1 MILKQFLEQRGYSAA
16 NVSSDVLSAHI
27 KKVYW
32 DGERYFDIVMETNE
46 PPSSFGFF
54 CELIEKKFPFAT
66 IKLSLSPLKRELFD
80 VMKELSN
87 LIPLSSAFGE
97 VIIRDEVAEIPVMNK
112 TLYDN
117 IIEQGIPEK
126 LAEIANQHGYT
137 RTVSFFL
144 KENIEDNFL
153 ERQQEIFNQKVKSLG
168 EKIEQASHE
177 KESND
182 KIQRICRKSALGK
195 KEFRDIN
202 SIHVEDLN
210 SDTPECA
217 VEGKILS
224 LKCRDLSTTKSKL
237 EKTVVNIDLY
247 DGTGTVACKMFIKNK
262 DREDFF
268 SKIKEGGYYRIA
280 GKYLFDNWEKE
291 FQISI
296 MDISSIASKEKLDTA
311 IKKRIELGVHTKM
324 SQLDALIEP
333 DDLFSRLK
341 DWGHTSVGITDI
353 DCVQAFP
360 EIEKAAKKYE
370 IKPIYGMDAFVTEQ
384 ENRVLTDA
392 VMGDTY
398 DRYVVFDIETT
409 GLSPQYDK
417 ITEIGAVYIENGQIT
432 NSFSELV
439 NPERSIPRKIVSLTG
454 ISPEMVKD
462 KPTIETVLPK
472 FFEFCKG
479 AILVAHNASFDT
491 SFVFKA
497 ADDMGLD
504 RKFPYI
510 DTLALA
516 RVVLPELRRHRL
528 DTLTKYFNV
537 ELENHHRAH
546 DDALATA
553 EVFLCLLQKA
563 GYRPPYEINAG
574 FNRQFDLS
582 KLNRFTGYQTT
593 IYAKDQE
600 GIYNLYQL
608 VSNSHLNGMFNR
620 AKIDKSDLVKRREGL
635 LIGSGG
641 YASEVWNGILS
652 VKTDDELLKMIS
664 FYDFIEVHPPSTL
677 YHREDQDVP
686 GEIKQY
692 EQLTIRLIQLAI
704 RARKPVIATGNV
716 RYLDKEDAIVRMIL
730 FLGGKPRRFDDYAHS
745 LYLRTTE
752 EMLDE
757 FRFLPKEVAEKIV
770 IDNPKCLEELIE
782 EVHVIL
788 PGTYSPVIEG
798 SDEKLRSLCFDKAHE
813 IYGENLPVIVSQR
826 LEKELHS
833 IITNGY
839 SVLYMIAQKL
849 VHRSNEDG
857 YLVGSR
863 GSVGSSF
870 VATMAGITEVN
881 PLPPHYICPNCKY
894 SDFDTDES
902 VHVGPDLADKV
913 CPLCGHILEKAGYEI
928 PFEVFLGFEGD
939 KEPDIDLNFAG
950 EYQTRAHK
958 YTEDIFGKENV
969 IRAGTIGTLSDKT
982 AYGYIRN
989 FCDQTGTNLSRGE
1002 SDRMQR
1008 MIEGVKRTTG
1018 QHPGGIMIFPKDHP
1032 IHHFTALQYP
1042 ADDPKSETITTHF
1055 SYKSISGHVLKLDLL
1070 GHDVPSI
1077 IRMLQDLTG
1086 VDPLTIP
1093 IGDKETMKIFKN
1105 DGTSLTALGI
1115 PEFGTDFVMGM
1126 LAATHPTTFA
1136 ELIRISGLSHGTDVW
1151 LGNAQ
1156 ELINSGTTNLSG
1168 VIATRDDIMTYLI
1181 HRGVEKLT
1189 AFKTMESVRK
1199 GKGLTP
1205 EMEQA
1210 MIDQNI
1216 DSWYIDSCKK
1226 IKYMFPKA
1234 HAVAYVLMSY
1244 RIAYCKVHYPEAFY
1258 ATFFS
1263 TKIDDF
1269 SPAILVGK
1277 ESVEA
1282 RILEIEENEQRTT
1295 KDEQELAVLYVAR
1308 EMYERNISLAPLS
1321 FQTSHPC
1328 NFTLGEDD
1336 KIVPPLRALPNV
1348 SDSIARKISNEFKV
1362 SEFLSIED
1370 LQNRTK
1376 ANRNAIDALTDA
1388 GLLKGLSETNQLSF
1402 F

>member
-1 MILKQFLEQRGYSAA
+1 MTLKEFLLKHGYTLPNTAENALNSR
-16 NVSSDVLSAHI
+16 I
-27 KKVYW
+27 EKVYW
-32 DGERYFDIVMETNE
+32 DGVQSFDVVLQSDESNDRFDFFVQILEEKFPNASITLHCKKTVDESFDI
-46 PPSSFGFF
+46 
-54 CELIEKKFPFAT
+54 
-66 IKLSLSPLKRELFD
+66 
-80 VMKELSN
+80 MKELYSMV
-87 LIPLSSAFGE
+87 PGATFGE
-97 VIIRDEVAEIPVMNK
+97 LVKRDETFEIPVTNA
-112 TLYDN
+112 LFY
-117 IIEQGIPEK
+117 ES
-126 LAEIANQHGYT
+126 L
-137 RTVSFFL
+137 
-144 KENIEDNFL
+144 L
-153 ERQQEIFNQKVKSLG
+153 ERRIAEQLEEKAKCNDFSCKISFRLEEETGEDFFEKQQQIAQEKVKSWG
-168 EKIEQASHE
+168 
-177 KESND
+177 D
-182 KIQRICRKSALGK
+182 KMNEANQQKNSDETIQRIRKTSPLRK
-195 KEFRDIN
+195 KEFRDLNTIR
-202 SIHVEDLN
+202 VEDLD

-224 LKCRDLSTTKSKL
+224 ITDRDLSTTKSKL
-237 EKTVVNIDLY
+237 EKTVVTIDLY

-262 DREDFF
+262 DREAFF
-268 SKIKEGGYYRIA
+268 TEVKEGNFYRIA
-280 GKYLFDNWEKE
+280 GKYIYDSWDKE

-296 MDISSIASKEKLDTA
+296 LDILPIASKDKIDDAPEK
-311 IKKRIELGVHTKM
+311 RVELGIHTKM
-324 SQLDALIEP
+324 SQLDGLIEP
-333 DDLFSRLK
+333 DELFARLK
-341 DWGHTSVGITDI
+341 SWGHTSVGITDI

-360 EIEKAAKKYE
+360 DIDKAAKKYG
-370 IKPIYGMDAFVTEQ
+370 IKPIYGMDAFVTEE
-384 ENRVLTDA
+384 ENKVLTDA
-392 VMGDTY
+392 VIGETY
-398 DRYVVFDIETT
+398 NRYVVFDIETT

-417 ITEIGAVYIENGQIT
+417 ITEIGAVCIENGQVT
-432 NSFSELV
+432 GTFSELV
-439 NPERSIPRKIVSLTG
+439 NPERAIPRKIVSLTG

-462 KPTIETVLPK
+462 KPTIEVILPK
-472 FFEFCKG
+472 FFEFCRG
-479 AILVAHNASFDT
+479 AVLVAHNASFDT

-504 RKFPYI
+504 RTFPYI

-516 RVVLPELRRHRL
+516 RVVLSELSRHRL

-537 ELENHHRAH
+537 SLENHHRAY
-546 DDALATA
+546 DDAHATA

-563 GYRPPYEINAG
+563 GYQPPYEINAS

-582 KLNRFTGYQTT
+582 RLNRFSGYQTT
-593 IYAKDQE
+593 LYAKTQE

-608 VSNSHLNGMFNR
+608 VSKSHLHGMYGR
-620 AKIDKSDLVKRREGL
+620 AKIEKKDLIEQRTGL
-635 LIGSGG
+635 LVGSGG
-641 YASEVWNGILS
+641 YGSEIWNAILS
-652 VKTDDELLKMIS
+652 VKTDPELIKMIS
-664 FYDFIEVHPPSTL
+664 FYDFIEVQPPSTL
-677 YHREDQDVP
+677 YHRDDKEVP
-686 GEIKQY
+686 GDIKQY
-692 EQLTIRLIQLAI
+692 EKLTARLIQLAT
-704 RARKPVIATGNV
+704 RAQKPVVVSGNV
-716 RYLDKEDAIVRMIL
+716 RYLNKSDAIVRMIL
-730 FLGGKPRRFDDYAHS
+730 FLGGKPRRFDDHAHS
-745 LYLRTTE
+745 LYLRTTD
-752 EMLDE
+752 EMLHE
-757 FRFLPKEVAEKIV
+757 FSFLPEEIARKIV
-770 IDNPKCLEELIE
+770 ISNPNRLANEVE

-798 SDEKLRSLCFDKAHE
+798 SDEKLRELCFERAHE
-813 IYGENLPVIVSQR
+813 IYGDNLPEIVSTR

-833 IITNGY
+833 IISNGY

-849 VHRSNEDG
+849 VHQSNEDG

-881 PLPPHYICPNCKY
+881 PLPPHYICPKCKH
-894 SDFDTDES
+894 SDFDVDDS
-902 VHVGPDLADKV
+902 VHAGPDLPDKV
-913 CPLCGHILEKAGYEI
+913 CPVCGHELEKAGYEI
-928 PFEVFLGFEGD
+928 PFEVFLGFDGD

-982 AYGYIRN
+982 AFGYIRN
-989 FCDQTGTNLSRGE
+989 FCEKTQTVLSRGE
-1002 SDRMQR
+1002 SDRMQN
-1008 MIEGVKRTTG
+1008 MIVGVKRTTG

-1086 VDPLTIP
+1086 IDPLTIP
-1093 IGDKETMKIFKN
+1093 IGDKETMAIFKN
-1105 DGTSLTALGI
+1105 DGTELTALGI

-1156 ELINSGTTNLSG
+1156 DLINNGTTNLSG

-1199 GKGLTP
+1199 GRGLTP

-1210 MIDQNI
+1210 MVDQKIDP
-1216 DSWYIDSCKK
+1216 WYIDSCKK

-1269 SPAILVGK
+1269 SPAILLGAR
-1277 ESVEA
+1277 SVDA
-1282 RILEIEENEQRTT
+1282 RILELEGDEGRTT
-1295 KDEQELAVLYVAR
+1295 KDEQELSVLYVAR
-1308 EMYERNISLAPLS
+1308 EMYGRDISFAPLS
-1321 FQTSHPC
+1321 FETSDPC
-1328 NFTLGEDD
+1328 RFTLGKEK
-1336 KIVPPLRALPNV
+1336 KIVPPLRALPSV
-1348 SDSIARKISNEFKV
+1348 SDSIARKISSEV
-1362 SEFLSIED
+1362 QEGEFLSIED

-1376 ANRNAIDALTDA
+1376 ANRNAIDALRDA
-1388 GLLKGLSETNQLSF
+1388 GLLQGLSETNQLSF

>member
-1 MILKQFLEQRGYSAA
+1 MTLKEFLMKRGYTLP
-16 NVSSDVLSAHI
+16 DTTDGVLNSRLE
-27 KKVYW
+27 KVYW
-32 DGERYFDIVMETNE
+32 DGAQYFDVVILTNE
-46 PPSSFGFF
+46 PYDHFDFF
-54 CELIEKKFPFAT
+54 VDLLKEKFPDAS
-66 IKLSLSPLKRELFD
+66 IALHCHPIEEEPFD
-80 VMKELSN
+80 LMKELCAM
-87 LIPLSSAFGE
+87 IPGASAFGE
-97 VIIRDEVAEIPVMNK
+97 SIVHDDTIQIPVTNGLLYETLSDKRVAEQLEEMARHRLSPCKI
-112 TLYDN
+112 
-117 IIEQGIPEK
+117 
-126 LAEIANQHGYT
+126 
-137 RTVSFFL
+137 SFFHEEDSG
-144 KENIEDNFL
+144 ENFFEK
-153 ERQQEIFNQKVKSLG
+153 QQQIAEEKVKSLG
-168 EKIEQASHE
+168 DKINQAHQQKNSDEKIKQ
-177 KESND
+177 
-182 KIQRICRKSALGK
+182 IRKDSFLRK
-195 KEFRDIN
+195 KDYRNIDA
-202 SIHVEDLN
+202 IHVEDLN
-210 SDTPECA
+210 SDILECA
-217 VEGKILS
+217 IEGKILS
-224 LKCRDLSTTKSKL
+224 IADRDLSTTKSKL
-237 EKTVVNIDLY
+237 EKTVVTIYVY
-247 DGTGTVACKMFIKNK
+247 DGTGTIACKMFIKNK
-262 DREDFF
+262 DRDTFF
-268 SKIKEGGYYRIA
+268 SEVKEGKYYRIA
-280 GKYLFDNWEKE
+280 GKYIYDSWDKE

-296 MDISSIASKEKLDTA
+296 LDILPIASKDKTDDAIEK
-311 IKKRIELGVHTKM
+311 RVELGIHTKM
-324 SQLDALIEP
+324 SQLDGLIEP
-333 DDLFSRLK
+333 DELFERLK
-341 DWGHTSVGITDI
+341 AWGHTSVGITDI

-360 EIEKAAKKYE
+360 DVEKAAKKHG
-370 IKPIYGMDAFVTEQ
+370 IKPIYGMDAFVTEE

-392 VMGDTY
+392 VIGETY
-398 DRYVVFDIETT
+398 NRYVVFDIETT

-417 ITEIGAVYIENGQIT
+417 ITEIGAVCIENGQVT
-432 NSFSELV
+432 GTFSELV

-462 KPTIETVLPK
+462 KPTIEVILPK
-472 FFEFCKG
+472 FFEFCQG
-479 AILVAHNASFDT
+479 AVLVAHNASFDT
-491 SFVFKA
+491 SFIFKA

-504 RKFPYI
+504 RTFPYI

-516 RVVLPELRRHRL
+516 RVILPELSRHRL

-537 ELENHHRAH
+537 SLENHHRAY
-546 DDALATA
+546 DDAHATG

-563 GYRPPYEINAG
+563 GYQPPYEINAS

-582 KLNRFTGYQTT
+582 RLNRFSGYQSTL
-593 IYAKDQE
+593 YAKTQD
-600 GIYNLYQL
+600 GIYNLYEL
-608 VSNSHLNGMFNR
+608 VSKSHLHGMYGR
-620 AKIDKSDLVKRREGL
+620 AKIEKKDLFEHREGL
-635 LIGSGG
+635 LLGSGG
-641 YASEVWNGILS
+641 FGSEVWNAILS
-652 VKTDDELLKMIS
+652 VKTDQELIKMIS

-677 YHREDQDVP
+677 YHRDDKEVP
-686 GEIKQY
+686 GDIKQY
-692 EQLTIRLIQLAI
+692 EKLTIRLIQLAM
-704 RARKPVIATGNV
+704 RAQKPVVATGNV
-716 RYLDKEDAIVRMIL
+716 RYLNPSDAIVRLIL
-730 FLGGKPRRFDDYAHS
+730 FLGGKPRRFDDHAHS

-752 EMLDE
+752 EMLNE
-757 FRFLPKEVAEKIV
+757 FRFLPKEIARKIV
-770 IDNPKCLEELIE
+770 IDNPRRLANEVED
-782 EVHVIL
+782 VHVIL

-798 SDEKLRSLCFDKAHE
+798 SDEKLRKLCFEKAHE
-813 IYGENLPVIVSQR
+813 MYGDELPEIVSTR

-833 IITNGY
+833 IISNGY

-849 VHRSNEDG
+849 VHQSNEDG

-894 SDFDTDES
+894 SDFDTDET
-902 VHVGPDLADKV
+902 VHAGPDLPDKT
-913 CPLCGHILEKAGYEI
+913 CPVCGHDLEKAGYEI
-928 PFEVFLGFEGD
+928 PFEVFLGFDGD

-982 AYGYIRN
+982 AFGYIRN
-989 FCDQTGTNLSRGE
+989 FCEKTQTELSRGE
-1002 SDRMQR
+1002 IERMQN
-1008 MIEGVKRTTG
+1008 MIVGVKRTTG

-1077 IRMLQDLTG
+1077 IRMLQDLTKI
-1086 VDPLTIP
+1086 DPLTIP
-1093 IGDKETMKIFKN
+1093 IGDKETMAIFKN
-1105 DGTSLTALGI
+1105 DGTELTALGI

-1156 ELINSGTTNLSG
+1156 DLINSGTTNLSG

-1199 GKGLTP
+1199 GRGLTP

-1210 MIDQNI
+1210 MIDQKI
-1216 DSWYIDSCKK
+1216 DPWYIDSCKK

-1269 SPAILVGK
+1269 SPAILLGAR
-1277 ESVEA
+1277 SVDA
-1282 RILEIEENEQRTT
+1282 RILEIEGNEERTT
-1295 KDEQELAVLYVAR
+1295 KEDQELSVLYVAR
-1308 EMYERNISLAPLS
+1308 EMYDRDISFAPMS
-1321 FQTSHPC
+1321 FETSDPC
-1328 NFTLGEDD
+1328 RFTLGKEK
-1336 KIVPPLRALPNV
+1336 KIVPPLQALPSV
-1348 SDSIARKISNEFKV
+1348 SDSIARKISSEAKEG
-1362 SEFLSIED
+1362 EFLSIED
-1370 LQNRTK
+1370 LQTRTK
-1376 ANRNAIDALTDA
+1376 ANRNSIDALRDA
-1388 GLLKGLSETNQLSF
+1388 GLLQGLSETNQLSF